1 MSRKIEVCCT
11 SVADVVAARDGGAV
25 RVELCSAISAGGV
38 TPSAA
43 LVATA
48 VRERGEMAVNVLIRP
63 REGGFVYSDEE
74 VSVMAEDIAAVRMA
88 GADGV
93 VIGVLTPEG
102 EIDIPAMRRMLG
114 QAEGLSVTFHRAFDD
129 CRDPFAALDI
139 LVELGIDRV
148 LTSGQSA
155 TAVEGAQL
163 LARLVEYAA
172 GRIIIMPGAGV
183 SPANIDM
190 VHMQTGASE
199 FHSTAADKTAARPSS
214 PLFGMDPPRTSK
226 DIVAALVGC

>member
-74 VSVMAEDIAAVRMA
+74 VSV
-88 GADGV
+88 
-93 VIGVLTPEG
+93 TPEG

-190 VHMQTGASE
+190 LHMQTGASE